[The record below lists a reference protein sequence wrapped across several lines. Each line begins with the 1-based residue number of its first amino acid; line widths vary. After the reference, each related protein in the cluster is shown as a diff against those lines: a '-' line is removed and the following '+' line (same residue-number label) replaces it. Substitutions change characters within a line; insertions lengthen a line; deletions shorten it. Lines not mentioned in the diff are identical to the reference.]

1 MLRKT
6 SIPLLKIFV
15 RGHRIVR
22 IQLLNLLNNFFD
34 RRWRSRQLG
43 MPIPAVWTIRTKPQ
57 LVHIA
62 LLDILIGVL
71 VNAILLPA
79 LSIKS
84 KKPTYRHS
92 RLVIL
97 VKETAGVA
105 FHAKASKPV
114 PTYSLPEAPSPR
126 LDVRRARVAVVGGI
140 GGCVCGVGGSCGCGA
155 VIVGWNRWDGGDGVG
170 GARIEAALEVEA

>member
-1 MLRKT
+1 
-6 SIPLLKIFV
+6 
-15 RGHRIVR
+15 
-22 IQLLNLLNNFFD
+22 LNQKEAY
-34 RRWRSRQLG
+34 S
-43 MPIPAVWTIRTKPQ
+43 
-57 LVHIA
+57 HIA
-62 LLDILIGVL
+62 LLDIFIGVL

-92 RLVIL
+92 RLVVL
-97 VKETAGVA
+97 VKESAGVA
-105 FHAKASKPV
+105 FHTKASKPV
-114 PTYSLPEAPSPR
+114 PTYSLPEAPSTR
-126 LDVRRARVAVVGGI
+126 LDVRRTRVAVVGSV

>member
-1 MLRKT
+1 MACL
-6 SIPLLKIFV
+6 
-15 RGHRIVR
+15 
-22 IQLLNLLNNFFD
+22 
-34 RRWRSRQLG
+34 
-43 MPIPAVWTIRTKPQ
+43 
-57 LVHIA
+57 HIA

-126 LDVRRARVAVVGGI
+126 MDVRRTRVAVGGGT
-140 GGCVCGVGGSCGCGA
+140 GGCVCGVGRSSGCSA
-155 VIVGWNRWDGGDGVG
+155 VIGRWDRRDGRDRVG

>member
-1 MLRKT
+1 MAY
-6 SIPLLKIFV
+6 S
-15 RGHRIVR
+15 
-22 IQLLNLLNNFFD
+22 
-34 RRWRSRQLG
+34 
-43 MPIPAVWTIRTKPQ
+43 
-57 LVHIA
+57 HIA
-62 LLDILIGVL
+62 LLDIFIGVL

-126 LDVRRARVAVVGGI
+126 LHVRRTRVAAVVGGGVSGAGA
-140 GGCVCGVGGSCGCGA
+140 GGCGVRRSCHCGSL
-155 VIVGWNRWDGGDGVG
+155 IVRWDRCHG
-170 GARIEAALEVEA
+170 GARVRGPRVEAALEVEV